1 MQQNISVLCDL
12 FKASLH
18 HVDVVTHEKQGSF
31 KSFTFFSLAIEIE
44 TTIAFLVPATQLS
57 S

>member
-18 HVDVVTHEKQGSF
+18 HVDVVTHKKQGSF